1 MNFMGVGN
9 LELLVI
15 LVLALLILGPRRLI
29 LLARAFGNL
38 MGNIRELTG
47 NLPRYAE
54 ELLEGDEE
62 SNKRST
68 AIPSPPEARARKKDV
83 EDPGNT

>member
-29 LLARAFGNL
+29 LLARTFGNL
-38 MGNIRELTG
+38 IGNIREITG

-54 ELLEGDEE
+54 ELLEGEDE
-62 SNKRST
+62 SIKQST
-68 AIPSPPEARARKKDV
+68 AIPSTSEARKRKKDA
-83 EDPGNT
+83 ENPDNT